1 MARNMS
7 NLVLYA
13 QSFKDIVN
21 GFQYYSGSFKSDNML
36 NFFTYRELGSYRNKL
51 IKHYGE
57 QEVNDYLSGSYESPC
72 IID

>member
-36 NFFTYRELGSYRNKL
+36 NFFTYRELGSYRKLL

-57 QEVNDYLSGSYESPC
+57 QEVNDYFKGSYESPC